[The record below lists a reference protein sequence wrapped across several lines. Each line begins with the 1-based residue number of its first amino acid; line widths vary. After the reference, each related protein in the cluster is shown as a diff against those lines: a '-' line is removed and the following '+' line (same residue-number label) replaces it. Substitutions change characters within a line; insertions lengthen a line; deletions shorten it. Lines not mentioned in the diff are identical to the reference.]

1 MVNVRK
7 YTNALL
13 AKCESGELDWETV
26 ARECL
31 SEMSEYAV
39 EDMCRTTEWVSED
52 EVED

>member
-1 MVNVRK
+1 MVNVRQ

-13 AKCESGELDWETV
+13 AKAECGEIDWETI

-52 EVED
+52 DLED